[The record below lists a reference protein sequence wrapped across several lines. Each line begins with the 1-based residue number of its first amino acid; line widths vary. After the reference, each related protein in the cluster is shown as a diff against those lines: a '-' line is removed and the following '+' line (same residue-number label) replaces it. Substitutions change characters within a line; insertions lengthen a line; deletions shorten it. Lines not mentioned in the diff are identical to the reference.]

1 MTETTPTAY
10 SQPTAPTSAAED
22 RRQAAKVLRAAH
34 AFCQSDELTQEAIAE
49 RLGVSQSQVS
59 RLLAEAREMRWLVDR
74 PQFMPPEPGN
84 PFHDLWREVES
95 QFVVSKRLENRFRD
109 AF

>member
-1 MTETTPTAY
+1 MTETSSALLPD
-10 SQPTAPTSAAED
+10 APSASSAVED
-22 RRQAAKVLRAAH
+22 KRQAAKVLRAAH
-34 AFCQSDELTQEAIAE
+34 AFCQGDELTQEAIAE

-59 RLLAEAREMRWLVDR
+59 RLLAEAREKRVLIDR

-95 QFVVSKRLENRFRD
+95 QFVVSKRLENR
-109 AF
+109 